1 MTVPEV
7 TFIADSPRLVRQAV
21 TGLDSGFRTRR
32 DGRSGARRSYY
43 DTFDWRLYRH
53 GGALAADARDG
64 SWMLRW
70 MRPDGSIRHRSQT
83 EVVPGFAWD
92 LDAGGFRQD
101 LAGVID
107 IRRLLP
113 VAHVDMRSE
122 TLAILDRR
130 EKTVA
135 RVHVERG
142 TSAPGDKPSS
152 ARPMTERLRVAP
164 VLGYDGDHEAI
175 VRYLEGTSDLHR
187 HTGGE
192 LLLALAAVGTSPGSY
207 SSKLDVPLDPRMRAD
222 AAVGRILKTLLRT
235 MRANEDGMRRDLDS
249 EFLHDFRVAVRR
261 TRSCLG
267 QVEGVFDKTATEP
280 FRRELAWL
288 GGVTGPT
295 RDLDVYLLNMREYRR
310 ELPPALASDL
320 DALETYLRERQ
331 KTEQRRV
338 SRALDSRRYANF
350 AREWSGF
357 LDRLASDDGS
367 GAPDGARGV
376 RDVAAERIRRA
387 FRRVR
392 KRGSDLDAGTP
403 PEVVHRLR
411 IDCKKLRYLLEF
423 FRNVFEAQRV
433 APLVHALKRLQD
445 HLGEFNDLDVQ
456 QRELRAMAAEM
467 HGRGVGNA
475 DTVLAMG
482 CLHLSRRSSPSS
494 SSAGSSKAC
503 APSSASRT
511 VPASA
516 SCSDEG
522 PGHLQHQG
530 RRG

>member
-7 TFIADSPRLVRQAV
+7 TFVADSPRLVRQAV
-21 TGLDSGFRTRR
+21 TGLESSFRTRR
-32 DGRSGARRSYY
+32 DGRSGARRSYH
-43 DTFDWRLYRH
+43 DTFDWRLYRY
-53 GGALAADARDG
+53 GGALAVDARDG
-64 SWMLRW
+64 SWVLRW
-70 MRPDGSIRHRSQT
+70 LGPDGSLRQRLQT
-83 EVVPGFAWD
+83 ETIPGFAWD
-92 LDAGGFRQD
+92 LDAGEFRQD
-101 LAGVID
+101 LTGVID
-107 IRRLLP
+107 VRRLLP
-113 VAHVDMRSE
+113 VVHVDVRSE

-142 TSAPGDKPSS
+142 MSAPGDDPSS
-152 ARPMTERLRVAP
+152 ARPMVERLRVTP
-164 VLGYDGDHEAI
+164 VLGYDGDHAAV
-175 VRYLEGTSDLHR
+175 VRHLDGLSDLHR

-192 LLLALAAVGTSPGSY
+192 LLLALAAVGIEPGSY
-207 SSKLDVPLDPRMRAD
+207 SSKLDVPLEPRLRAS
-222 AAVGRILKTLLRT
+222 AAAARILTNLLRT
-235 MRANEDGMRRDLDS
+235 MRANEDGTRRDLDS

-267 QVEGVFDKTATEP
+267 QLKGVFDRKATEP

-295 RDLDVYLLNMREYRR
+295 RDLDVYLLNMREYRH
-310 ELPPALASDL
+310 ELSPALASDL

-338 SRALDSRRYANF
+338 SRALASQRYTNF
-350 AREWSGF
+350 VRDWSAY
-357 LDRLASDDGS
+357 LDRLASDDSS
-367 GAPDGARGV
+367 GAPDAGRGV
-376 RDVAAERIRRA
+376 RDVAGERIRRA

-392 KRGSDLDAGTP
+392 KRGSDLDADTP

-423 FRNVFEAQRV
+423 FRNLFERQRV
-433 APLVHALKRLQD
+433 APLVRSLKRLQD
-445 HLGEFNDLDVQ
+445 HLGDFNDLDVQ

-482 CLHLSRRSSPSS
+482 CLIGRLEQRQADLKRRLVESVRSFVGKRNR
-494 SSAGSSKAC
+494 AGF
-503 APSSASRT
+503 R
-511 VPASA
+511 
-516 SCSDEG
+516 E
-522 PGHLQHQG
+522 LL
-530 RRG
+530 R